1 MSYGGNDLI
10 GSGCSIT
17 AADLATK
24 MANAIEHTRDALYPT
39 ATTYVLAGYCQV
51 YDNVDCP
58 NGASDFSALD
68 DALTSL
74 ASTYA
79 NTNVKIFNHMTV
91 CGGTSSSYSDESYFQ
106 DAIHLNAKGYCTYF
120 TQSDIATELQCG
132 SQASIDCN
140 SNPPSLCG
148 IGDGNCAEDTPACPN
163 PEATT
168 TSTPLTPTT
177 TSTPST
183 PTTTSAPSTPTTTSA
198 PSTPTTT
205 SAPSNPSPSPSP
217 SPSGGD
223 SDNDGDDSDNSSS
236 SDSDSTILFI
246 GVGVGAVIGIVVLA
260 AVLYSCVGRSRK

>member
-24 MANAIEHTRDALYPT
+24 MANAIENTRTTLYPT

-51 YDNVDCP
+51 YQNVDCP
-58 NGASDFSALD
+58 GGASDFSALD

-91 CGGTSSSYSDESYFQ
+91 CGGTSSSYSDGSYFQ

-148 IGDGNCAEDTPACPN
+148 IGDEENACSLSSGSSVCSG
-163 PEATT
+163 A
-168 TSTPLTPTT
+168 
-177 TSTPST
+177 
-183 PTTTSAPSTPTTTSA
+183 
-198 PSTPTTT
+198 
-205 SAPSNPSPSPSP
+205 NPSPSPTSP
-217 SPSGGD
+217 SPSPTSPSPSPTSPSPSPTSPSPSPTSPSPSPTSPSPSPTSNDSGD
-223 SDNDGDDSDNSSS
+223 GSSNSDDGDN
-236 SDSDSTILFI
+236 TIMYI
-246 GVGVGAVIGIVVLA
+246 GVGVGGVVVIVVVVF
-260 AVLYSCVGRSRK
+260 VLYTFLGRSKK